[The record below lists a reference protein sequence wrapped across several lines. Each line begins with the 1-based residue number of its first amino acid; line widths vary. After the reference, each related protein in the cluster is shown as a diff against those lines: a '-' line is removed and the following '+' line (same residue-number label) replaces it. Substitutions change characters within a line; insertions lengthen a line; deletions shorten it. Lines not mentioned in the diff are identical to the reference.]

1 MGSLATKTMLSVNKM
16 IDGMTLSLKRYAGG
30 KVQDSD
36 QSRAT
41 EYYKDVDPEILR
53 GLYKKY
59 YWDFKIFGYSPAY
72 VGHPELDDGIH

>member
-1 MGSLATKTMLSVNKM
+1 MGSLATKTMLSVDKM
-16 IDGMTLSLKRYAGG
+16 IDGLKLSLKRYAGG
-30 KVQDSD
+30 KVKDSD